1 MHLLSGVDTWIVKGG
16 AAVWKNC
23 STWSLPKMIHRSGR
37 SARNRA
43 DLGRRRLDALDRVAI
58 LGFRHR
64 EELRRMRHHR
74 STDHA

>member
-1 MHLLSGVDTWIVKGG
+1 MIVGEDDPQIR
-16 AAVWKNC
+16 AQRPQSC
-23 STWSLPKMIHRSGR
+23 
-37 SARNRA
+37 A
-43 DLGRRRLDALDRVAI
+43 DLGRRRLDALDRIAI